1 MEQASE
7 ETSALS
13 PFLSEGREH
22 VLQEGAILQPE
33 QEMWDF
39 PPHQEQEG
47 SRGRESPKRR
57 CKVKQRM
64 RVNGGMGCGL
74 PWKCGLWKCGGA
86 GR

>member
-13 PFLSEGREH
+13 PLLSEGREH

-39 PPHQEQEG
+39 PPHQDK
-47 SRGRESPKRR
+47 RGAEEESLQKDDA
-57 CKVKQRM
+57 KSNK
-64 RVNGGMGCGL
+64 GCG
-74 PWKCGLWKCGGA
+74 
-86 GR
+86 